1 MVSVGDT
8 FQFFS
13 PEGQLRVTF
22 TVLTVVRVDSSHE
35 LARVLV
41 VDRTELAEH
50 FRAAEGETTDWVF
63 NQNDPEWEQLRRV
76 A

>member
-1 MVSVGDT
+1 MSAGEL

-13 PEGQLRVTF
+13 PEGQLRLAF
-22 TVLTVVRVDSSHE
+22 LVLSAERMNNAHILTW
-35 LARVLV
+35 VLI

-50 FRAAEGETTDWVF
+50 FRADVGQTTDWVF
-63 NQNDPEWEQLRRV
+63 DEHDPEWEQLRRV